1 MPKVIIT
8 AKTHDY
14 VREQLA
20 KNGFVVEYK
29 PDITYPELM
38 DSLTDVEG
46 LVVSTRLPIDRPLL
60 DRGAGLKWIG
70 RLGSGMELIDVPYA
84 ESRGI
89 RVVSSPE
96 GNCDAVGEH
105 ALGLLLGIM
114 NRIAW
119 SHREVGEG
127 LWKRDANRGW
137 ELNGKT
143 VGIVGFGHT
152 GDAFARKLAG
162 FDVTILAYDKYKA
175 GFAKGNIREGSL
187 EQVCRYSDV
196 ISFHVPLTAETRHM
210 ADGRLLSDLRQK
222 PYLLNTSR
230 GAVVDTPSLV
240 KALKEGK
247 LAGAGLDVLENE
259 KLATYSPEEKEQL
272 HWLTTQPNVIVTPH
286 IAGYTHEAFFK
297 MGKVILEK
305 LGLDK

>member
-1 MPKVIIT
+1 MSKVIIT
-8 AKTHDY
+8 AKSHEY
-14 VREQLA
+14 LRRQLE
-20 KNGFVVEYK
+20 KNGFTIEYK

-38 DSLTDVEG
+38 ASLDEVEG
-46 LVVSTRLPIDRPLL
+46 LIVSTRLPIDRPLL

-70 RLGSGMELIDVPYA
+70 RLGSGMELIDVGHA
-84 ESRGI
+84 QSRGI

-105 ALGLLLGIM
+105 ALGMLLGIM

-127 LWKRDANRGW
+127 IWKRDANRGW

-152 GDAFARKLAG
+152 GNAFAKKLAG
-162 FDVTILAYDKYKA
+162 FDVTILAYDKYKG
-175 GFAKGNIREGSL
+175 GFAEGNIREASL

-196 ISFHVPLTAETRHM
+196 LSFHLPLTAETHHM
-210 ADGRLLSDLRQK
+210 ADSRLLSDLPQK

-230 GAVVDTPSLV
+230 GEVVHTPSLV
-240 KALKEGK
+240 KALREGRV
-247 LAGAGLDVLENE
+247 AGAGLDVLENE
-259 KLATYSPEEKEQL
+259 KPETYSPGEKEQL
-272 HWLTTQPNVIVTPH
+272 HWLTSQPNVIVTPH
-286 IAGYTHEAFFK
+286 IAGYTHESFYK